1 MPGNNVSGSFSRQPP
16 RGDSRN
22 RAIRFSRGEFAGIAE
37 IPYNTPPRGVRA
49 CMAGGR
55 LAPGSVQLRAG
66 PGDGRIGPALG
77 SVPHSDRSG
86 DDVRDLS
93 AIVAYLSRTRGRTGR
108 DGPFTRLT
116 TTRERV
122 AYASSRTAYASS
134 RAPRRR
140 LTDARGRT
148 RQPVWR
154 WCRSDERRRHDARE
168 PR

>member
-1 MPGNNVSGSFSRQPP
+1 MC
-16 RGDSRN
+16 RGRFHVN
-22 RAIRFSRGEFAGIAE
+22 RLVAIPGIA
-37 IPYNTPPRGVRA
+37 RFGFRA
-49 CMAGGR
+49 ANSPASR
-55 LAPGSVQLRAG
+55 KYLTTLHPAAYARVWRAG
-66 PGDGRIGPALG
+66 VWHPGRCSSGPDPETVG
-77 SVPHSDRSG
+77 SVPRSDRSG